1 MNKKRLMSM
10 HRWQIIPTDNVSP
23 YAIGNSHYVFRPIA
37 EAVVET
43 EPVDDS
49 NMDLS
54 QALAVINY
62 IKGL

>member
-23 YAIGNSHYVFRPIA
+23 YAINNSHYVFRPVT
-37 EAVVET
+37 EEVTDTET
-43 EPVDDS
+43 VDDS

-54 QALAVINY
+54 QALAVIDY